1 MRNRK
6 LVFFLCL
13 FFFFFSPLLNT
24 HILICVCHSPGHSLG
39 HSEISDFHLVTSKFF
54 LLLDNIC
61 TSHCGKQSSRAWK
74 RDSVALDLAKVAE
87 HKVLKVHIK
96 FINHYKFVFAKFPVC
111 HGGQLRKTITIM
123 VGAVTSSSSSWPL
136 KKDVLDHLR

>member
-1 MRNRK
+1 
-6 LVFFLCL
+6 
-13 FFFFFSPLLNT
+13 
-24 HILICVCHSPGHSLG
+24 
-39 HSEISDFHLVTSKFF
+39 
-54 LLLDNIC
+54 
-61 TSHCGKQSSRAWK
+61 
-74 RDSVALDLAKVAE
+74 VALDLAKVAE

-96 FINHYKFVFAKFPVC
+96 FINHYKFVFAKFPIC